1 MRGIYPLD
9 KDMGET
15 PGKTTMIRHGLHI
28 AKAIWKSSQDY
39 EEYREDSDVHQQWN
53 LQTALATEGVGFNT
67 EGVDC
72 NTEGVD
78 FNTEKEGRE
87 LGTLAEM
94 LRLRSL
100 FLVALLMIGP
110 DSSPIVEAWG
120 SQAQVPII

>member
-1 MRGIYPLD
+1 
-9 KDMGET
+9 
-15 PGKTTMIRHGLHI
+15 MIRHGLHI

-39 EEYREDSDVHQQWN
+39 EEFREDSDVHQQWN
-53 LQTALATEGVGFNT
+53 LQTALA
-67 EGVDC
+67 
-72 NTEGVD
+72 TEGVD